1 MKALGWLTVMLLCM
15 PTAVW
20 ADEATIKPESDTI
33 AVVESVIAAT
43 TEVKADNQSSMD
55 AKEEQAE
62 AGAADGAE
70 ENTLTKEAAQEAP
83 VTKLEEKQENPQA
96 ENALKEPSEQI
107 DVDGITIK
115 KREISFIAINPCKA
129 EAVAAFKEANE
140 YFVKGKLSTD
150 AQDKSIQYGE
160 AIRCVND
167 ALQYEPDNCDLALLA
182 SQIYRSKG
190 GIAYAKSYFQRA
202 ERILGENLKAHPDGI
217 DINLDYA
224 LALVAGDSRYLA
236 NYSEYVDKGKLA
248 AEKVLELCEL
258 WYKEHDKTAKSLR
271 AGAMA
276 NLLLG
281 NKEKCGELLLEADG
295 LAGEESTL
303 TKVYTEYVAQ
313 GKWLWQVSPEA
324 VDKEFMLYFMKDAE
338 RYK

>member
-1 MKALGWLTVMLLCM
+1 MRALGWLTVLLLCM

-20 ADEATIKPESDTI
+20 ADEATDKPKSDTI
-33 AVVESVIAAT
+33 AVVESVT
-43 TEVKADNQSSMD
+43 TQKI
-55 AKEEQAE
+55 EEQADHKNNMDAIEEKAANE
-62 AGAADGAE
+62 AAFTEQEVANAVDVQDNIESKPEDEQNVLQAEVAE
-70 ENTLTKEAAQEAP
+70 EEH
-83 VTKLEEKQENPQA
+83 
-96 ENALKEPSEQI
+96 SEQI
-107 DVDGITIK
+107 ENDKKIIVK
-115 KREISFIAINPCKA
+115 KREIAFIAINPCKA

-160 AIRCVND
+160 AIRCVNE

-258 WYKEHDKTAKSLR
+258 WYKEHDKTAQSLR
-271 AGAMA
+271 AEAMA

-281 NKEKCGELLLEADG
+281 NKDKCSELLLEADG

-303 TKVYTEYVAQ
+303 TKVYTDYVAQ